1 MMSSEDDDSQEARLF
16 TSTDAMESLVLDQTP
31 ISHPFLSNSDYR
43 SAMSAS
49 TPLDESN
56 HPLASPPK
64 HDLSQRSFRD
74 SNRKSFQD
82 SPNSSSSRR
91 SLREADLV
99 EPPSYADA
107 IFTPH
112 MGDASSMSEN
122 GREVGSSSS
131 SSIPYSPTYTDTLV
145 ITVTQPQKS
154 QEPGTSLVPGG
165 SSYVTYLITTRTNI
179 REYQGT
185 EFSVRRRFRDVVT
198 LADRLADA
206 YRGYFIP
213 PRPDKSIVES
223 QVMQKAEFIE
233 QRRLA
238 LEKYLSRLAA
248 HPVLRRS
255 NELRLFLQF
264 QGKLPL
270 TPNTDIAS
278 RMLDGAV
285 NLPRQLFGE
294 SSSLIPPQ
302 EASQPA
308 KGGRD
313 LVRLFKELKQS
324 VTNDWGGVKPAI
336 VEEDRAFLEKKEKL
350 QDLQK
355 QLGDASQ
362 QAEALVKAQQEVGE
376 VMGELGLAFI
386 KIAKFETEEA
396 ATDAQRVHA
405 NNTKRVGTATIKAS
419 RFHRE
424 ANVQSVKHLDQLHE
438 YLGLMQALHAAY
450 ADRSNALLTVQT
462 LMTDLE
468 ANKLKVEKLHQ
479 AASKFFGVDK
489 NRERKIEELKEVV
502 KVNEA
507 ARDSAQQEYDRIKER
522 NRTELERL
530 EKDRRKDFLNMI
542 RGFVMTQVGYAEKIS
557 NVWASVVEES
567 ANGLSGKSL
576 DTTSS
581 GSSTPNCLG
590 PVQWMIAGPRGI

>member
-1 MMSSEDDDSQEARLF
+1 MMGSEDDEAQQARLF
-16 TSTDAMESLVLDQTP
+16 TSTDAMESLVLDQSP
-31 ISHPFLSNSDYR
+31 HPFLSNSDYR
-43 SAMSAS
+43 SAMSGS
-49 TPLDESN
+49 TALDESH
-56 HPLASPPK
+56 HPLSSTK
-64 HDLSQRSFRD
+64 HDSSQKSFKD
-74 SNRKSFQD
+74 SYRKSFQD
-82 SPNSSSSRR
+82 SSNSSSSRK
-91 SLREADLV
+91 SFREADLV

-107 IFTPH
+107 IFTPY
-112 MGDASSMSEN
+112 MGEASTVNGN
-122 GREVGSSSS
+122 GREVGDSSSS
-131 SSIPYSPTYTDTLV
+131 SLHSFPVYSDTLI

-154 QEPGTSLVPGG
+154 QESGGSIVPGG

-179 REYQGT
+179 PEYRGT
-185 EFSVRRRFRDVVT
+185 DFNVRRRFRDVVT
-198 LADRLADA
+198 LGDRLADA

-233 QRRLA
+233 QRRVA

-270 TPNTDIAS
+270 TPTTDMAS

-294 SSSLIPPQ
+294 SSTVVPPQ

-324 VTNDWGGVKPAI
+324 VTNDWGGVKPA
-336 VEEDRAFLEKKEKL
+336 VFEEDKAFLEKKEKL
-350 QDLQK
+350 QELEK

-362 QAEALVKAQQEVGE
+362 QAEILVKAQQDVGE

-386 KIAKFETEEA
+386 KIAKFETEEMG
-396 ATDAQRVHA
+396 TNPQRIHA
-405 NNTKRVGTATIKAS
+405 NDAKRIGTAAVKAS
-419 RFHRE
+419 RFYRE
-424 ANVQSVKHLDQLHE
+424 SNAQSVKHLDQLHE

-462 LMTDLE
+462 LMTDLQ
-468 ANKLKVEKLHQ
+468 ANNLKVEKLNV

-489 NRERKIEELKEVV
+489 NRNRKIEELKEAV
-502 KVNEA
+502 KVSEE
-507 ARDSAQQEYDRIKER
+507 ARDCAQQEYDRIKER
-522 NRTELERL
+522 NRTELERF
-530 EKDRRKDFLNMI
+530 EKDRRRDFLNMI
-542 RGFVMTQVGYAEKIS
+542 RGFVMTQVGYAEKIA
-557 NVWASVVEES
+557 NVWTKVGEES
-567 ANGLSGKSL
+567 SNGLSGKSL
-576 DTTSS
+576 EASSS
-581 GSSTPNCLG
+581 GSSTPN
-590 PVQWMIAGPRGI
+590 